1 MLWSGWAL
9 VVIGIVVAIV
19 SLAQSGPVSAGSV
32 AGSSSNE
39 SYSKLVDVGWVIT
52 LAGAIVLVASQ
63 FRRFSALPG
72 PPEGSDGDRP

>member
-9 VVIGIVVAIV
+9 IVIGIVVAIV
-19 SLAQSGPVSAGSV
+19 SLAQPGPVGVGSV

-52 LAGAIVLVASQ
+52 VAGAVVLAASQ
-63 FRRFSALPG
+63 LRRFSSVPG
-72 PPEGSDGDRP
+72 PPQGSDGDRS